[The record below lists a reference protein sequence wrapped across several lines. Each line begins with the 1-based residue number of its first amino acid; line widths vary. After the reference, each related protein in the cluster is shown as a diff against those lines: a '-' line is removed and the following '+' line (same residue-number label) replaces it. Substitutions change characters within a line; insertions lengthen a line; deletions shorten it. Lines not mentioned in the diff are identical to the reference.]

1 MWRVICALAGGC
13 GLRLGTV
20 GEGGVKMGK
29 VLMLLKGVMGCAEKS
44 HGGPSAVNAS
54 VARGRW
60 GEDVAIRYL
69 AGLGW
74 RIIGRNV
81 RPCRKDRRCELDI
94 VAFDPRERGVVFVE
108 VKTHK
113 AHSDFAG
120 RLWGV
125 DRRKKRNL
133 LRASANWLMRKR
145 WHGNFRF
152 DVMEV
157 YGAEDGAAPC
167 VDHIMNVR
175 LFPENWRWW

>member
-1 MWRVICALAGGC
+1 
-13 GLRLGTV
+13 
-20 GEGGVKMGK
+20 MGK
-29 VLMLLKGVMGCAEKS
+29 MLRLLKGLMGCAKET
-44 HGGPSAVNAS
+44 HGSPRAVNVS

-60 GEDVAIRYL
+60 GEDVSVRHL
-69 AGLGW
+69 VGLGW

-94 VAFDPRERGVVFVE
+94 VAFDPRERSVVFVE

-113 AHSDFAG
+113 SRSDFAG
-120 RLWGV
+120 RLWGI

-133 LRASANWLMRKR
+133 LRASANWLMHKR

-157 YGAEDGAAPC
+157 YGAEDGAAPY

>member
-1 MWRVICALAGGC
+1 
-13 GLRLGTV
+13 
-20 GEGGVKMGK
+20 MGK
-29 VLMLLKGVMGCAEKS
+29 VLMLLRGLMGRAERS
-44 HGGPSAVNAS
+44 HGGPGAVNVG

-60 GEDVAIRYL
+60 GEGVAARHL
-69 AGLGW
+69 AALGW

-81 RPCRKDRRCELDI
+81 RPCRRDRRCELDI
-94 VAFDPRERGVVFVE
+94 VAFDPRERSVVFVE

-113 AHSDFAG
+113 AKSDYAC
-120 RLWGV
+120 RLWGIG
-125 DRRKKRNL
+125 RRKRQNL

-157 YGAEDGAAPC
+157 YGVEDGVAPY